1 MTCEHL
7 DAAGRPE
14 LPGEI
19 KGCEDCLAEG
29 RSDWVH
35 LRECLTCHGIRCC
48 DSSPRR
54 HATAHYRTEGH
65 PVIRSAQPGE
75 TWRWCYVDEASG

>member
-1 MTCEHL
+1 MTTCEHL
-7 DAAGRPE
+7 DKVGQPPRPE
-14 LPGEI
+14 V

-35 LRECLTCHGIRCC
+35 LRECLYCGGIRCC

-54 HATAHYRTEGH
+54 HATAHFRATGD

-75 TWRWCYVDEASG
+75 EWRWCYLDEIPG